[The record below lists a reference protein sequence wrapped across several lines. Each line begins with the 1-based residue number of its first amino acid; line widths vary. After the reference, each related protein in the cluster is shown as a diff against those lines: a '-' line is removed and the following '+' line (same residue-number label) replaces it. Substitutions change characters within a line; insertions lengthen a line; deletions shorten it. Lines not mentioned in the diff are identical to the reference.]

1 MHEDIDHIDW
11 GAIRDMVKAPEPA
24 PEPAKAPRPKVS
36 RTAYWRAYARR
47 RRGSTR
53 TYATWPDDYPEHK
66 REELRRA
73 ARERGVPVAVLQ
85 REWGVW
91 G

>member
-1 MHEDIDHIDW
+1 L
-11 GAIRDMVKAPEPA
+11 GRV
-24 PEPAKAPRPKVS
+24 
-36 RTAYWRAYARR
+36 
-47 RRGSTR
+47 
-53 TYATWPDDYPEHK
+53 YATWPADYPECK
-66 REELRRA
+66 REALRRA